1 MTFARQSAPEL
12 FSTPKVGVVD
22 QIITLNQPGRIK
34 YQASYWPARLYQVK
48 GSIQLDSQQV
58 VQVVGREGITLLVQ
72 PGSANC

>member
-1 MTFARQSAPEL
+1 MTFARQPAPEF
-12 FSTPKVGVVD
+12 FSTPQVGVVD
-22 QIITLNQPGRIK
+22 QMIAPNQPGRIK

-72 PGSANC
+72 PSGSR